1 METKSFWQS
10 KTLWA
15 NVIAG
20 GVTLAGVFGI
30 NVGLDAETQAQLV
43 GGIMVVV
50 NIVLRF
56 ITKTPIT

>member
-1 METKSFWQS
+1 MNKTWYTSR
-10 KTLWA
+10 TLWA
-15 NVIAG
+15 NVVAG
-20 GVTLAGVFGI
+20 GITLAGVFGL

-56 ITKTPIT
+56 VTKAPIV

>member
-1 METKSFWQS
+1 MSKNWYQS
-10 KTLWA
+10 RTLWA
-15 NVIAG
+15 NIVAG
-20 GVTLAGVFGI
+20 GITLAGVFGI

-56 ITKTPIT
+56 VTKTPIV